1 MIDTPMEGSGGGFR
15 SLGRQQLE
23 SELMK
28 IREPSAEL
36 FGIQL
41 EVSFMSFLSYFK
53 YKESKCNFRN
63 IQ

>member
-1 MIDTPMEGSGGGFR
+1 MLVIDTPMEGSGGGFR

-28 IREPSAEL
+28 IREPSADL

-41 EVSFMSFLSYFK
+41 EVSYEFFVIF
-53 YKESKCNFRN
+53 
-63 IQ
+63 

>member
-1 MIDTPMEGSGGGFR
+1 MEGSGGGFR

-28 IREPSAEL
+28 IREPSADL

-41 EVSFMSFLSYFK
+41 EVSLLSYFK
-53 YKESKCNFRN
+53 YKELKYNFRN
-63 IQ
+63 SQ